1 MTPGH
6 DLQPPHEHGTFVHY
20 KNIIVLLLIFYL
32 APGGVAIKPK
42 DKTRMKTKEDV
53 AGIEMVGAQTA
64 AATTEIRV
72 EFLL

>member
-6 DLQPPHEHGTFVHY
+6 DLQPPHVTFVHY
-20 KNIIVLLLIFYL
+20 KNIIVLLLIFHL
-32 APGGVAIKPK
+32 APGGVAINPK
-42 DKTRMKTKEDV
+42 DKTRIKSEEDV
-53 AGIEMVGAQTA
+53 ACTEMVGAQTA